1 MSVIEIE
8 RGEMVVKSCFLTQK
22 GPKAIGPYSTAVIK
36 DDICYLSGMI
46 PVDPAT
52 GKLVAEDAAA
62 QARQV
67 FENIK
72 TVLEE
77 LNLSMADILKTTVFL
92 TDLATFGAV
101 NEIYA
106 EYFGPD
112 YPARSCIQVSA
123 LPMGSQIEMEAIAS
137 LK

>member
-1 MSVIEIE
+1 MK
-8 RGEMVVKSCFLTQK
+8 RCFLTQK
-22 GPKAIGPYSTAVIK
+22 GPHAIGPYSTAVIAGGV
-36 DDICYLSGMI
+36 CYLSGMI

-52 GKLVAEDAAA
+52 GKLVGPEIGE

-72 TVLEE
+72 TVLGE
-77 LNLSMADILKTTVFL
+77 LNASASDILKTTVFL
-92 TDLATFGAV
+92 QDLGDFAAV

-112 YPARSCIQVSA
+112 YPARSCVQVSA
-123 LPMGSQIEMEAIAS
+123 LPMGARIEVEAVAS
-137 LK
+137 LE

>member
-1 MSVIEIE
+1 MA
-8 RGEMVVKSCFLTQK
+8 KQCFLTRK
-22 GPKAIGPYSTAVIK
+22 GPRAIGPYSTAVIS
-36 DDICYLSGMI
+36 DGACYLSGMI

-52 GKLVAEDAAA
+52 GELAARDTEN
-62 QARQV
+62 QARQI
-67 FENIK
+67 FENMK

-77 LNLSMADILKTTVFL
+77 MDLTLADIVKTTVFL
-92 TDLATFGAV
+92 IDLSDFTAV

-106 EYFGPD
+106 TYFGPD

-123 LPMGSQIEMEAIAS
+123 LPKGARIEVEAIAT

>member
-1 MSVIEIE
+1 M
-8 RGEMVVKSCFLTQK
+8 KQCFLTQR
-22 GPKAIGPYSTAVIK
+22 GPKAIGPYSTAVMQGG
-36 DDICYLSGMI
+36 ICYLSGMI

-52 GKLVAEDAAA
+52 GKLASAEVTD

-77 LNLSMADILKTTVFL
+77 MELSMADILKTTVFL
-92 TDLATFGAV
+92 TDLGDFKAV

-112 YPARSCIQVSA
+112 YPARSCVQVSA
-123 LPMGSQIEMEAIAS
+123 LPMGSQIEVEAVAS
-137 LK
+137 LE

>member
-1 MSVIEIE
+1 M
-8 RGEMVVKSCFLTQK
+8 KQCFLTQR
-22 GPKAIGPYSTAVIK
+22 GPKAIGPYSTAVMQGGL
-36 DDICYLSGMI
+36 CYLSGMI

-52 GKLVAEDAAA
+52 GKLASAEVGG

-77 LNLSMADILKTTVFL
+77 MELSMADILKTTVFL
-92 TDLATFGAV
+92 TDLGDFKTV

-112 YPARSCIQVSA
+112 YPARSCVQVSA
-123 LPMGSQIEMEAIAS
+123 LPMGSQIEVEAVAS

>member
-1 MSVIEIE
+1 MK
-8 RGEMVVKSCFLTQK
+8 RCFLTQK
-22 GPKAIGPYSTAVIK
+22 GSKAIGPYSTAVMH
-36 DDICYLSGMI
+36 DGVCYLSGMI

-52 GKLVAEDAAA
+52 GRLAAQDAAG

-72 TVLEE
+72 TVLGEMG
-77 LNLSMADILKTTVFL
+77 LSMADILKTTVFL
-92 TDLATFGAV
+92 TDLAVFGAV

-106 EYFGPD
+106 AYFGPD

-123 LPMGSQIEMEAIAS
+123 LPMGAQVEVEAIIAVS
-137 LK
+137 K